1 MIVQYLAIAALLGS
15 AICLFAH
22 LRFDAGI
29 RRLLPLAVDT
39 KAARHNAV
47 QSYRQL
53 DRQRIQACLGVVACW
68 AICAGLWTTPQLSA
82 QWSNAEQIAFKAVAC
97 LIFIVSFVV
106 VERHNFHRDGC

>member
-15 AICLFAH
+15 AICLLAH

-47 QSYRQL
+47 QSYRSL
-53 DRQRIQACLGVVACW
+53 DRQRILAGLGVVACW
-68 AICAGLWTTPQLSA
+68 AVCAGLWATPQLSA
-82 QWSNAEQIAFKAVAC
+82 QWSSAEQIVFKAVAC
-97 LIFIVSFVV
+97 MIFLVSFVA
-106 VERHNFHRDGC
+106 VERHNYHRDGC